1 MYTFQQYLS
10 LDKCPKSLA
19 TQFWYTSIK
28 EYLNAKSAYDVKKQV
43 LSAHYETSVSSEL
56 MNHKSDFFKQKEK
69 GQPVIRE
76 QIVDNIDM
84 CLAANKPFKSILCHP
99 FWQLINCNTPSC
111 QTVTAILANL
121 PYHFASL
128 ILKEDTYG
136 NEMIKEKLHKKTQDK
151 LFYELNLNGLTY
163 WIAVSHY
170 LPKTA
175 LKMHSQTL
183 QLMAVQYLIKLSV
196 ISPLNA
202 ITEQLTQYLTFSLAN
217 QKSIDTELYPNI
229 YLNLVDQKGL
239 HQLPLPNSIV
249 QQPSNSIRNTI
260 LIYEL
265 LTKKAIELNLIRDN
279 TSSKTLFLNF
289 ICFSELPLLVHFLFD
304 HPTPPKSLA
313 ELKRQILEVL

>member
-84 CLAANKPFKSILCHP
+84 CLAANKPFKDILCHP
-99 FWQLINCNTPSC
+99 FWQLINCKTPSY

-121 PYHFASL
+121 PYHYANL
-128 ILKEDTYG
+128 IFKEDTYG
-136 NEMIKEKLHKKTQDK
+136 NGILKEKLHKKTQDK

-170 LPKTA
+170 LPKTT
-175 LKMHSQTL
+175 LKMNSQAL

-196 ISPLNA
+196 ISPFNA
-202 ITEQLTQYLTFSLAN
+202 ITEQLTEYLTFSLAN
-217 QKSIDTELYPNI
+217 QKIIESELYPNM
-229 YLNLVDQKGL
+229 YLNLITQKGL
-239 HQLPLPNSIV
+239 HQFTLPNSV
-249 QQPSNSIRNTI
+249 TKQPSNSIRNTI
-260 LIYEL
+260 FIYQQ
-265 LTKKAIELNLIRDN
+265 LTKRAIKLNLIRDN
-279 TSSKTLFLNF
+279 MADKTLFLNF
-289 ICFSELPLLVHFLFD
+289 ICFTEIPLLIHFLF
-304 HPTPPKSLA
+304 HYQTPPKNLD
-313 ELKRQILEVL
+313 ELKKRILEAL